1 MSNDQPVRRPPAK
14 SSGGGAPM
22 GSTISIV
29 IAVVA
34 VVVGFI
40 ILRNINSSGS
50 AASPSPNSIPTNT
63 TAITIGTGTTIGGS
77 ATTAPNATT
86 ATTGPLVQT
95 AQVVVANAS
104 GQKGAA
110 SFATTE
116 LKAVGFTMGAPTD
129 AFGPEKSLPTTKVY
143 YVAGAEATAASVAQM
158 YSTAASPVHAL
169 AMPTPIPVKG
179 ASIGSATVLVMIGK
193 DLANKALP
201 AIAVA
206 NPASVAT
213 TIAG

>member
-63 TAITIGTGTTIGGS
+63 TATTIGTGTTNGGS
-77 ATTAPNATT
+77 ATTTPT

>member
-50 AASPSPNSIPTNT
+50 AAPSSPIVSIPTNS
-63 TAITIGTGTTIGGS
+63 TATTIGTGTTIGGP
-77 ATTAPNATT
+77 ATTIPNAGT

-110 SFATTE
+110 TFATTE
-116 LKAVGFTMGAPTD
+116 LKAVGFTMGPPTD
-129 AFGPEKSLPTTKVY
+129 AFGPEKSLATTKVY

-158 YSTAASPVHAL
+158 YSTAASPVQAL

-179 ASIGSATVLVMIGK
+179 ATIGTATVLVMLGK

-206 NPASVAT
+206 NPASAT

>member
-1 MSNDQPVRRPPAK
+1 
-14 SSGGGAPM
+14 
-22 GSTISIV
+22 
-29 IAVVA
+29 
-34 VVVGFI
+34 
-40 ILRNINSSGS
+40 
-50 AASPSPNSIPTNT
+50 
-63 TAITIGTGTTIGGS
+63 
-77 ATTAPNATT
+77 
-86 ATTGPLVQT
+86 
-95 AQVVVANAS
+95 
-104 GQKGAA
+104 
-110 SFATTE
+110 
-116 LKAVGFTMGAPTD
+116 MGAPTD

-193 DLANKALP
+193 DFANKALP

>member
-63 TAITIGTGTTIGGS
+63 TATTIGTGTTIGGS
-77 ATTAPNATT
+77 ATTTPT

>member
-1 MSNDQPVRRPPAK
+1 
-14 SSGGGAPM
+14 M

-63 TAITIGTGTTIGGS
+63 TATTIGTGTTIGGS
-77 ATTAPNATT
+77 ATTTPT

-193 DLANKALP
+193 DFANKALP

>member
-40 ILRNINSSGS
+40 ILRNINSNGS

-63 TAITIGTGTTIGGS
+63 TATTIGTGTTIGGS
-77 ATTAPNATT
+77 ATTTPT

-193 DLANKALP
+193 DFANKALP